1 MRRVR
6 GLTLVELLLSIALAV
21 FLVAAMLQV
30 YRVGKSVLR
39 WQVEA
44 ARLEENGRHA
54 LGLLVRELRMAG
66 FFGREALAALPS
78 PRSDAP
84 DCGGVPGWVLDPS
97 APLAVIDDFAGGEA
111 RLISGA
117 RLMCLPETRLVR
129 GSDALV
135 IKRTAALP
143 SRAVGPGSGLRQR
156 SRSRWYLL
164 TDGSEPAMT
173 LFLDA
178 AGDTSVTVPA
188 AATWWEWRSHIFYLR
203 NYSQS
208 PGDGIPVLCNER
220 LGSAMRSVCLV
231 EGVERLQ
238 LEFGID
244 SNGDGVADSLMRAP
258 TPADLANA
266 ITARVYLLARSLR
279 ELHRRPQ
286 AQAFRLGA
294 TEVTLPPDRYLR
306 RVFSATVPL
315 HNIRAQAGTHDAA

>member
-1 MRRVR
+1 MKRVR

-78 PRSDAP
+78 PLPGAP
-84 DCGGVPGWVLDPS
+84 DCGDAPGWVLDPS
-97 APLAVIDDFAGGEA
+97 APLELINDFGGGEA
-111 RLISGA
+111 RLVSGA
-117 RLMCLPETRLVR
+117 RLGCLPETRLVQ

-135 IKRTAALP
+135 IKRSAALP
-143 SRAVGPGSGLRQR
+143 SHAVGPLPGLRQR
-156 SRSRWYLL
+156 PRSRWYLVS
-164 TDGSEPAMT
+164 DGSGLAMT

-178 AGDTSVTVPA
+178 AGDPSVTVPA
-188 AATWWEWRSHIFYLR
+188 AATWWEWRSQIFYLR

-244 SNGDGVADSLMRAP
+244 SDGDGVADSRMRSP
-258 TPADLANA
+258 SRADLANA
-266 ITARVYLLARSLR
+266 ITARVYLLTRSIR

-286 AQAFRLGA
+286 SQAFRLGA
-294 TEVTLPPDRYLR
+294 TEVNLPPDRYLR

-315 HNIRAQAGTHDAA
+315 HNIRAQAGVHDAA